1 MHVCT
6 RAYVCVFWCVCAHMF
21 SSTYGGAGQGGH
33 HMLHA
38 LQGSGERF
46 LDGDTQYSTEYESG
60 TESREAVNDRIEPY
74 PGDLSKVSM
83 GVSVCLCVCTRSY
96 TRSKEYRIF
105 CRRLE
110 GFVLH
115 GISQ

>member
-1 MHVCT
+1 MSTCSAVRT
-6 RAYVCVFWCVCAHMF
+6 YV
-21 SSTYGGAGQGGH
+21 GAGQSGH

-74 PGDLSKVSM
+74 PGDLSKVST
-83 GVSVCLCVCTRSY
+83 GVSVCLCVCAPGAT
-96 TRSKEYRIF
+96 
-105 CRRLE
+105 LE
-110 GFVLH
+110 AGNSGYFV
-115 GISQ
+115 GG